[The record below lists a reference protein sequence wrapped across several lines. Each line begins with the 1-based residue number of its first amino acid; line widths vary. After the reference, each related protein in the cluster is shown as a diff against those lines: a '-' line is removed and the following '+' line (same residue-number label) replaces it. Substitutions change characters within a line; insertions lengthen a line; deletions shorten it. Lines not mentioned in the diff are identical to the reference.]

1 MPDLL
6 PQLGPQPAPAPNKPA
21 PAPAGD
27 RPVAQRSEPDRDS
40 ENESFADAYDATES
54 EEAPPPVQDRNPDAA
69 ETSDA
74 TPVAVAVTPAT
85 PGIFVTSETET
96 PLVVPA
102 LTAVPI
108 AEGDTAATP
117 VLKSAANGGA
127 ATFPTM
133 RGEPQVKVAPL
144 APETEG
150 EIDLPKGA
158 QRVAPPAP
166 VETVARPQTAPQT
179 PLPQDLLSTD
189 VPTDAEADAAP
200 ELELPLP
207 ERVGP
212 RQATT
217 LVQQSSGQVP
227 TTAQQPQV
235 QMASPP
241 EAGMAP
247 LDEALPVGPQ
257 GTGASPFVSPTA
269 PGTAPAQI
277 AQHAAGQIVT
287 ALPRDQGVFITDAGA
302 EIALDPPELG
312 RVRMIVTEIAGGLAL
327 TVTAERP
334 ETLDLFRRH
343 ASMLASEF
351 AREGFADTNF
361 AFEGETENDGRN
373 ADTEDRPALRIA
385 ADPRDLINGITPQ
398 LSQGGGLDV
407 RL

>member
-21 PAPAGD
+21 PAPAGN

-40 ENESFADAYDATES
+40 ENQSFADAYDATES

-69 ETSDA
+69 ETPDA
-74 TPVAVAVTPAT
+74 TPVAVAVIPAT

-96 PLVVPA
+96 PLVIPA
-102 LTAVPI
+102 STAVPI
-108 AEGDTAATP
+108 AEGDTAGTP
-117 VLKSAANGGA
+117 VLKSAPNGGA
-127 ATFPTM
+127 ATFPTV
-133 RGEPQVKVAPL
+133 RSELQVQAATV

-150 EIDLPKGA
+150 EVDLPKGA
-158 QRVAPPAP
+158 QRVAP
-166 VETVARPQTAPQT
+166 VETVARPQAAPQT
-179 PLPQDLLSTD
+179 PLPQDLLN
-189 VPTDAEADAAP
+189 VPTTDAEADAAPEP

-212 RQATT
+212 RQAAT

-227 TTAQQPQV
+227 TPTQQPQV
-235 QMASPP
+235 QTVSPS
-241 EAGMAP
+241 ETGMAP

-257 GTGASPFVSPTA
+257 GTGASPIVSPTA

-312 RVRMIVTEIAGGLAL
+312 RVRMIVTEVAGGLAL

-385 ADPRDLINGITPQ
+385 ADPQDLINGITPQ
-398 LSQGGGLDV
+398 LTQGGGLDV